1 MAVKIRSTLKP
12 LLGLALSMSLAPTL
26 LTQPHTTNPTDH
38 TREPTMTTRAN
49 GSFEVELTPQPPAEG
64 ESPAISRM
72 VLFKRFSGDLE
83 ATSQGQMLAFRTP
96 TDGSAGYVAME
107 QVSGTLGG
115 RRGSFVLQ
123 HSGIME
129 RGAPSLTLLVVPD
142 SGTDELEGLSGT
154 MDIIIEQGH
163 HRYEFDYR
171 LPSRP

>member
-1 MAVKIRSTLKP
+1 MAARICSKLTP
-12 LLGLALSMSLAPTL
+12 LLGLALSLSLAPPL
-26 LTQPHTTNPTDH
+26 LTQPDATNPPDD
-38 TREPTMTTRAN
+38 TREPPMTIQAN
-49 GSFEVELTPQPPAEG
+49 GSFEVELAPQAPAEG

-72 VLFKRFSGDLE
+72 VLDKRFSGDLE

-129 RGAPSLTLLVVPD
+129 RGESSLTLIVVPD

-154 MDIIIEQGH
+154 MAIIIEQGH
-163 HRYEFDYR
+163 HRYEFDYS